1 MNDVLNDYRLMKIG
15 KSVLCKKLGGD
26 IYNAAADRPLCIRAA
41 DVSNAIERVLS
52 GEKQLDDLIE
62 WVNVIWFTELF
73 YFLDKET
80 DSIVSVL
87 EILETLDED
96 DVSISEEEMKAMQY
110 ALHENTEYILNAGK

>member
-15 KSVLCKKLGGD
+15 KSALCKKLGGD
-26 IYNAAADRPLCIRAA
+26 IYNTAVDCPLCIRAD
-41 DVSNAIERVLS
+41 DVSNAIEFVLS
-52 GEKQLDDLIE
+52 GKKQLDDLIE

-80 DSIVSVL
+80 DSIISVL

-96 DVSISEEEMKAMQY
+96 GVCVSDEEMRAMQH
-110 ALHENTEYILNAGK
+110 ALHENTEYSLSVGE